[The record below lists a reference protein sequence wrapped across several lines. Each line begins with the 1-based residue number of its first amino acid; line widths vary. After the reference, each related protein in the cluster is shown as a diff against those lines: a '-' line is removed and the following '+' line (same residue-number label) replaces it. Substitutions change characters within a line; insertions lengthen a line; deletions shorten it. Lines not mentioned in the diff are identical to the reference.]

1 MKTKSFL
8 QALAIAS
15 MAVTAPSLAMA
26 QDESTSPF
34 SWAFGAALTTDYI
47 SRGITQ
53 TDHGIAVQGWVELG
67 LSDLYVNV
75 WASNVDI
82 PPDDIEIDLA
92 VGWRPTLGPV
102 TLDLGYVRYFY
113 PDSGLSLGE
122 AYIKA
127 GADLSETVHIGGSF
141 FIDPDSSATYVEAN
155 ASIALPKNFGI
166 SGAVGFVDGG
176 TDWTVWNVGAFWT
189 WNDKVTVD
197 VRYWDSTL
205 TPGTCPGIAPDSC
218 DARVVGTISFAY

>member
-1 MKTKSFL
+1 MKKTSFL
-8 QALAIAS
+8 KALAVASIASAVPSLAIA
-15 MAVTAPSLAMA
+15 
-26 QDESTSPF
+26 QEEESPF
-34 SWAFGAALTTDYI
+34 SFGFGAALTTDYI

-53 TDHGIAVQGWVELG
+53 TDHGIALQGWGEVG
-67 LSDLYVNV
+67 LYDFYVNV
-75 WASNVDI
+75 WASNVDL

-92 VGWRPTLGPV
+92 IGWRPTLGPV
-102 TLDLGYVRYFY
+102 SLDIGYVRYFY

-122 AYIKA
+122 AYLKA

-141 FIDPDSSATYVEAN
+141 FIDPDSDATYVEGN
-155 ASIALPKNFGI
+155 ASLALPHDFGI
-166 SGAVGFVDGG
+166 SGAVGFVNGG

-197 VRYWDSTL
+197 VRYWDSNL
-205 TPGTCPGIAPDSC
+205 TPGTCPGIAADSC